1 MAANHLPVRRLWPA
15 LALAALAA
23 CGTPP
28 LAPSAA
34 PPAATPAAVQTAAP
48 AATAPPVAA
57 QVPVR
62 VIAFNDFH
70 GHLEPGSLGITL
82 PGPAQPGALLR
93 AAAGGA
99 AALAG
104 LVQALRQ
111 GVPHS
116 VLATTGDM
124 IGATPLVSALFRHES
139 TVEVLNQMGVDV
151 AAAGNHEFDAGTTE
165 LLRVLRGGCAPN
177 APDAPTVSCAVNASY
192 PGARF
197 PVLAAN
203 VLAPGGQPLLPPSWV
218 VSVGGVRVGFIGAVT
233 RSTPSI
239 VVPSGVA
246 GLRFADEA
254 DAINQAA
261 AALDAQGVKAL
272 VVLVHEG
279 GETGTAEQSADW
291 NDPACPGWR
300 GPMRR
305 MAERITQQVDL
316 ILTAHT
322 HQGYNCLIDG
332 RPVMQALSF
341 GRAVSVADLVVD
353 ARTGEVDRAAT
364 RSRNLPVFNDRTDP
378 ALRQRLLAAEPAPW
392 ADAQRQARPVAVVQQ
407 TVAAYAQAAAP
418 RAQRPVGRIAGGFDR
433 RGRTDSAAGRL
444 VADAQLAATR
454 AADKGGAQ
462 LALMNPGGL
471 RADLACNGTPPC
483 TVTYGDAFTM
493 QPFGNSLVVMT
504 LSGVELKALLEQQ
517 QPPGRANPSFLS
529 PSAGLAYRWLASGP
543 PGQRVQGLTLHGQP
557 VGPKQALRVTVNS
570 FMADGG
576 DGYNQLRAGRQRL
589 GGMQDVDALVA
600 HLQNTPAPDPVPRI
614 TWVD

>member
-1 MAANHLPVRRLWPA
+1 MHTTVSHRPMRRFWMA
-15 LALAALAA
+15 LALAGLVA
-23 CGTPP
+23 CATPP
-28 LAPSAA
+28 PA
-34 PPAATPAAVQTAAP
+34 PPALPAPLAAAPGAAPATPAST
-48 AATAPPVAA
+48 
-57 QVPVR
+57 QVPLR

-70 GHLEPGSLGITL
+70 GHLEPGSLSLNLPDPAL
-82 PGPAQPGALLR
+82 PGVPQR
-93 AAAGGA
+93 VAAGGA

-111 GVPHS
+111 GAPHS

-151 AAAGNHEFDAGTTE
+151 AAAGNHEFDAGTAE

-177 APDAPTVSCAVNASY
+177 VADAPTLSCALQPSHA
-192 PGARF
+192 GARF

-218 VSVGGVRVGFIGAVT
+218 VAVDGVRVGFIGAVT

-246 GLRFADEA
+246 GLRFGDEA
-254 DAINQAA
+254 DAINRAA

-279 GETGTAEQSADW
+279 GETGSAGQPADW

-300 GPMRR
+300 GDMRR
-305 MAERITQQVDL
+305 MAPRISQQVDL

-341 GRAVSVADLVVD
+341 GRAVSVADLVID
-353 ARTGEVDRAAT
+353 RQTGEVDRAAT
-364 RSRNLPVFNDRTDP
+364 RSRNLPVLNDRTDP
-378 ALRQRLLAAEPAPW
+378 AQRARLVAAEVAPW
-392 ADAQRQARPVAVVQQ
+392 AAALRQAQPVAAVQQ

-418 RAQRPVGRIAGGFDR
+418 RAQRPVGRIGGGFDR
-433 RGRTDSAAGRL
+433 RSRTDSAAGRL

-454 AADKGGAQ
+454 ARDNGGAQ

-483 TVTYGDAFTM
+483 TVTYGDAFSM

-517 QPPGRANPSFLS
+517 QPPGRASPSFLS

-543 PGQRVQGLTLHGQP
+543 PGQRVQALTLNGQP

-576 DGYNQLRAGRQRL
+576 DGYNLLRAGRDRL

-600 HLQNTPAPDPVPRI
+600 FLQTGPAPVAEPRI

>member
-1 MAANHLPVRRLWPA
+1 MRPSHPR
-15 LALAALAA
+15 
-23 CGTPP
+23 CH
-28 LAPSAA
+28 APS
-34 PPAATPAAVQTAAP
+34 
-48 AATAPPVAA
+48 
-57 QVPVR
+57 
-62 VIAFNDFH
+62 
-70 GHLEPGSLGITL
+70 
-82 PGPAQPGALLR
+82 QPG
-93 AAAGGA
+93 
-99 AALAG
+99 
-104 LVQALRQ
+104 
-111 GVPHS
+111 
-116 VLATTGDM
+116 
-124 IGATPLVSALFRHES
+124 
-139 TVEVLNQMGVDV
+139 
-151 AAAGNHEFDAGTTE
+151 
-165 LLRVLRGGCAPN
+165 
-177 APDAPTVSCAVNASY
+177 Y

-203 VLAPGGQPLLPPSWV
+203 VLAGGQPLLPPTWV
-218 VSVGGVRVGFIGAVT
+218 VAVGGVRVGFIGAVT

-246 GLRFADEA
+246 GLRFTDEA
-254 DAINQAA
+254 DAINRAA

-279 GETGTAEQSADW
+279 GETGAAGQAADW

-300 GPMRR
+300 GDMRR
-305 MAERITQQVDL
+305 MAERISQQVDL

-341 GRAVSVADLVVD
+341 GRAVSVADLVID

-364 RSRNLPVFNDRTDP
+364 RSRNLPVFNDRTD
-378 ALRQRLLAAEPAPW
+378 AAARQRLLAAEPAPW
-392 ADAQRQARPVAVVQQ
+392 ADALRQARPVAAVQQ

-418 RAQRPVGRIAGGFDR
+418 RAQRPVGRIGGSFDR

-454 AADKGGAQ
+454 APDQGGAQ

-471 RADLACNGTPPC
+471 RADLPCSGTPPC
-483 TVTYGDAFTM
+483 TVTYGDAFSM

-504 LSGVELKALLEQQ
+504 LTGVELKALLEQQ
-517 QPPGRANPSFLS
+517 QPAGRASPSFLS
-529 PSAGLAYRWLASGP
+529 PSAGLAYRWLASAP

-576 DGYNQLRAGRQRL
+576 DGYIQLRAGRDRL

-600 HLQNTPAPDPVPRI
+600 HLQTTRTPDPCAAHHLGGLNRVARRSEPGAAAMRITLLGAGHIGQTIARLLATSGDYEVTVFDRDPQALARLGRAAHPVPRGRHRRPGRAAAGAARPGRGDQCAALPPGHLAA
-614 TWVD
+614 TQAREARLPLLRPDRGRGRHARHPAPGRRRAHRLHAAVRAGAGLHRHRRPPPGRSASTRCST

>member
-1 MAANHLPVRRLWPA
+1 MTAHFLPRRRAWSA
-15 LALAALAA
+15 VALAALAA

-28 LAPSAA
+28 PA
-34 PPAATPAAVQTAAP
+34 PPAVTAVTPITAVTAVPPAAAP
-48 AATAPPVAA
+48 ATPV
-57 QVPVR
+57 PLR

-82 PGPAQPGALLR
+82 PDPTQPAAAQR
-93 AAAGGA
+93 VAAGGA

-111 GVPHS
+111 GAPHS

-151 AAAGNHEFDAGTTE
+151 AVVGNHEFDAGTTE

-177 APDAPTVSCAVNASY
+177 AAESPTVSCAVKPGY

-203 VLAPGGQPLLPPSWV
+203 VLAGGQPLLPPTWV
-218 VSVGGVRVGFIGAVT
+218 VAVGGVRVGFIGAVT

-246 GLRFADEA
+246 GLRFTDEA
-254 DAINQAA
+254 DAINRAA

-279 GETGTAEQSADW
+279 GETGTAGQAADW

-300 GPMRR
+300 GDMRR
-305 MAERITQQVDL
+305 MAERISQQVDL

-341 GRAVSVADLVVD
+341 GRAVSVADLVID

-364 RSRNLPVFNDRTDP
+364 RSRNLPVFNDRTD
-378 ALRQRLLAAEPAPW
+378 AAARQRLLAAEPAPW
-392 ADAQRQARPVAVVQQ
+392 ADALRQARPVAAVQQ

-418 RAQRPVGRIAGGFDR
+418 RAQRPVGRIGGSFDR

-454 AADKGGAQ
+454 APDQGGAQ

-471 RADLACNGTPPC
+471 RADLPCSGTPPC
-483 TVTYGDAFTM
+483 TVTYGDAFSM

-504 LSGVELKALLEQQ
+504 LTGVELKALLEQQ
-517 QPPGRANPSFLS
+517 QPAGRASPSFLS
-529 PSAGLAYRWLASGP
+529 PSAGLAYRWLASAP

-576 DGYNQLRAGRQRL
+576 DGYIQLRAGRDRL

-600 HLQNTPAPDPVPRI
+600 HLQTTRTPDPVPRI

>member
-1 MAANHLPVRRLWPA
+1 MTAHSLPIRRRWPA
-15 LALAALAA
+15 LALVALAA

-28 LAPSAA
+28 PAPPAAA
-34 PPAATPAAVQTAAP
+34 PPAA
-48 AATAPPVAA
+48 PVAA

-70 GHLEPGSLGITL
+70 GHLEPGSLSITL
-82 PGPAQPGALLR
+82 PDPSQPAAPQR

-116 VLATTGDM
+116 VLAATGDM

-139 TVEVLNQMGVDV
+139 TVEVLNQMGLDV
-151 AAAGNHEFDAGTTE
+151 AVVGNHEFDAGTTE

-177 APDAPTVSCAVNASY
+177 AADAPTVSCAVNPRY

-203 VLAPGGQPLLPPSWV
+203 VLTGSQPLLPPTWV
-218 VSVGGVRVGFIGAVT
+218 LAVGGVRVGFIGAVT

-246 GLRFADEA
+246 GLRFDDEA
-254 DAINQAA
+254 DAMNRAA

-279 GETGTAEQSADW
+279 GEIGTAGQAADW

-300 GPMRR
+300 GDMRR

-364 RSRNLPVFNDRTDP
+364 RSRNLPVFNDRTDA

-392 ADAQRQARPVAVVQQ
+392 ADAQRQARPVAAVQQ
-407 TVAAYAQAAAP
+407 TVAAYAEAAAP
-418 RAQRPVGRIAGGFDR
+418 RVQRPVGRIAGSFDR

-454 AADKGGAQ
+454 ATESGGAQ

-471 RADLACNGTPPC
+471 RADLACSGTPPC
-483 TVTYGDAFTM
+483 TVTFGDAFGM

-517 QPPGRANPSFLS
+517 QPPGRASPSFLS
-529 PSAGLAYRWLASGP
+529 PSAGLAYRWLAGAP
-543 PGQRVQGLTLHGQP
+543 PGQRVQDLTLHGQP

-576 DGYNQLRAGRQRL
+576 DGFLQLRAGRERL

-600 HLQNTPAPDPVPRI
+600 HLQTVRAPESAPRI